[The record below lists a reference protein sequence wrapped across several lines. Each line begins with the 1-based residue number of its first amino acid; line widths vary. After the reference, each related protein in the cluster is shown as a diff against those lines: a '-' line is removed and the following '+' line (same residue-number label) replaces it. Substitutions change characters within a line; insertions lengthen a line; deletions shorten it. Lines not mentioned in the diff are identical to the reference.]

1 MNMSYTPTLDK
12 CYLEY
17 SNLTAARS
25 RRELALAGTIQ
36 LLIGRLDQW
45 KADVEA
51 NPTLPPGV
59 VVRES
64 FLKLREAR
72 HEAEAVLRNEM
83 PR

>member
-1 MNMSYTPTLDK
+1 
-12 CYLEY
+12 
-17 SNLTAARS
+17 
-25 RRELALAGTIQ
+25 
-36 LLIGRLDQW
+36 
-45 KADVEA
+45 VEA

-83 PR
+83 PRYYYYGISQ